1 MLIYC
6 NATVQYYNFYSII
19 ILQNT
24 FFKIF
29 LKNIPILKKFTIF
42 EIMFKIQKDRRSIE
56 NTLKILTNFSNIKI
70 ENLFIWVQVVSFSK
84 TGYTTLHKLDKSRN
98 LTPRRVK

>member
-1 MLIYC
+1 MLIYYH
-6 NATVQYYNFYSII
+6 ATVQYYNFYIYYYFTKYFF
-19 ILQNT
+19 QNV
-24 FFKIF
+24 
-29 LKNIPILKKFTIF
+29 PILKKFTIF
-42 EIMFKIQKDRRSIE
+42 EIMFKIRKDRRSIE